1 MAGSGPKP
9 YEEVAFL
16 EQLVWE
22 LEHLLAALSPRN
34 SRLRNHVGQEPVGTR
49 PALASPG
56 AASAADYAPSE
67 SLVEQ
72 NICIVQRN
80 WCQGGP
86 AATRALWES
95 TSPGAVTYDPTETV
109 SPSPR
114 VHILTLEIW
123 SELGEI

>member
-72 NICIVQRN
+72 NICIMQRTGARAAQLP
-80 WCQGGP
+80 QGLCGSP
-86 AATRALWES
+86 PVLGLSPMIPQRRCLHLPGS
-95 TSPGAVTYDPTETV
+95 TS
-109 SPSPR
+109 
-114 VHILTLEIW
+114 
-123 SELGEI
+123 